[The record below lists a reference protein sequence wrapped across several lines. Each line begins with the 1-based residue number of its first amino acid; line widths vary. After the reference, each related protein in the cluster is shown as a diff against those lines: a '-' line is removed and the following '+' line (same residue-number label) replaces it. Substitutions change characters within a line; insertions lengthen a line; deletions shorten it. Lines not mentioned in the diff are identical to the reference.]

1 MKFLNSLTARI
12 WGPFMLM
19 ALLLTVMVGIY
30 IPVQQAKTLREFQMS
45 ELEEVVKVMSNNIS
59 IAGQYEDWSNLNEVF
74 KSASNRPSLEF
85 SALILQSDGISGLVA
100 SNPPDINQAAIDA
113 ASESPLLVSAPFE
126 GGQFKGTVVILGS
139 EAFIQ
144 AELTRLNTPLQVAMA
159 LILIAVVI
167 LYFFLSARVSRPLRK
182 VRSVAQQIGEGNLEV
197 TTDYDARI
205 WELKSLNDALESMRT
220 GLLDQRQTNEALTKG
235 MELEIQRQTKD
246 LRKTLDELQ
255 DSRNLFGSVIESALD
270 AMVIADGKSR
280 IVEWNRKA
288 ELIFGWSRDE
298 AIGQTLS
305 KLIIPD
311 QHRLAHE
318 KGMSNYHATGHGPV
332 LNNSFETQALRRNG
346 EVFDIEIYITSM
358 RIGNE
363 EIFSSFIRD
372 ITASKQLTK
381 ELEQQRELNS
391 ELLNALP
398 LMVTLKDRD
407 LVYSFVNDRATEVL
421 EKTQEEMIGK
431 CEADVFD
438 TDWVEESVA
447 LDRKT
452 WDGEHTKPTEYALSV
467 GDTVNHY
474 LIGRYLISVGK
485 DNPTSYLLTY
495 GFEVTQLK
503 DVQLQLE
510 SALNAKDEFLAT
522 ISHEIRTPLHSIIV
536 LAELLNDPSRH
547 NEHEEFSANIHS
559 SSRHLL
565 SLVNDILD
573 FSKANAKRL
582 NLAPTRMDVQEF
594 FDGVSRIDTGSRSDL
609 VTFEKTISGCEGVV
623 VEADATRLSQ
633 VFQNLLSNAFKFT
646 EQGEVQLQVNGTVTA
661 ENLLLDCKVKDSGIG
676 ISRND
681 QEKIL
686 EAFEQANTGIA
697 RKFGGTGLGLGIV
710 VQLLQLMDSQLHIES
725 HPGQGSTFSF
735 QLALPLSERAE
746 RTIRERTTVST
757 QKHDGLKVL
766 YVEDILPNQMVM
778 KAMCR
783 PLNVNL
789 TIVNSGKEAIESCQ
803 ENAFD
808 LILLDIQ
815 MPEMDGIETLNR
827 LQTLPCFRDVQPP
840 VHAFTA
846 HASDNDREHYLSHGF
861 AGVLTKPLMPAQLNE
876 LLAKY
881 SSDEHEDQT

>member
-1 MKFLNSLTARI
+1 
-12 WGPFMLM
+12 MLM

-85 SALILQSDGISGLVA
+85 SALILESDGISALVA
-100 SNPPDINQAAIDA
+100 SNPPNINQATIDA
-113 ASESPLLVSAPFE
+113 AAESPLLISAPFE

-139 EAFIQ
+139 EEFTQ
-144 AELTRLNTPLQVAMA
+144 AEITRLNTPLQVAMA

-167 LYFFLSARVSRPLRK
+167 LYFFLSFRVSKPLRR
-182 VRSVAQQIGEGNLEV
+182 VRNVAQQIGAGNLQAR
-197 TTDYDARI
+197 TDYDARI
-205 WELKSLNDALESMRT
+205 WELKSLSDALESMRT
-220 GLLDQRQTNEALTKG
+220 GLLDQRKTNEALTKG

-288 ELIFGWSRDE
+288 EQIFGWSRDE

-305 KLIIPD
+305 KLIIPN
-311 QHRLAHE
+311 QHREAHDN
-318 KGMSNYHATGHGPV
+318 GMTHYHATGHGPV
-332 LNNSFETQALRRNG
+332 LNNSFQTQALRRNG

-358 RIGNE
+358 RIGHE

-372 ITASKQLTK
+372 ITESKQLTN
-381 ELEQQRELNS
+381 ELEQQRELNA

-407 LVYSFVNDRATEVL
+407 LIYSFVNDRATEVL
-421 EKTQEEMIGK
+421 EKSPEEMIGQ

-438 TDWVEESVA
+438 TDWVEESAA
-447 LDRKT
+447 LDKKT
-452 WDGEHTKPTEYALSV
+452 WNGEDTQPTEYALSV
-467 GDTVNHY
+467 GDKVNHY

-495 GFEVTQLK
+495 GFEVTKLK
-503 DVQLQLE
+503 AVQLQLQ

-536 LAELLNDPSRH
+536 LAELLNDPSRKS
-547 NEHEEFSANIHS
+547 EHAEFSTNIHS

-582 NLAPTRMDVQEF
+582 KLTPAKTDIEAF
-594 FDGVSRIDTGSRSDL
+594 FNGVSRIDTGSRSEL
-609 VTFEKTISGCEGVV
+609 VTFEKTISGCEGIF

-646 EQGEVQLQVNGTVTA
+646 EQGEVHMRINGKVEA
-661 ENLLLDCKVKDSGIG
+661 QNLLLDCEVKDSGIG
-676 ISRND
+676 ISSAD

-686 EAFEQANTGIA
+686 QAFEQANSGIS

-710 VQLLQLMDSQLHIES
+710 VQLLQLMNSELHIES
-725 HPGQGSTFSF
+725 APGSGSSFSF
-735 QLALPLSERAE
+735 QLALPLSKSAE
-746 RTIRERTTVST
+746 HPSSEQSSHPTT
-757 QKHDGLKVL
+757 KHDGLRVL

-783 PLNVNL
+783 PLKVNL
-789 TIVNSGKEAIESCQ
+789 TIANSGKEAIECCKK
-803 ENAFD
+803 EDYD

-815 MPEMDGIETLNR
+815 MPEMDGIETLKVM
-827 LQTLPCFRDVQPP
+827 QTMPCFQNSKPP

-846 HASDNDREHYLSHGF
+846 HASDNDKDHYLSLGF
-861 AGVLTKPLMPAQLNE
+861 EGVLTKPLMPAQLNE
-876 LLAKY
+876 ILSKY
-881 SSDEHEDQT
+881 STDEHKDQA